1 MAIKNP
7 YIRSERS
14 ILILHLLEKRMILAQ
29 LKSSSEYSVALTPLP
44 WHPEMRQSRREVT
57 FDRLYAIEGPI

>member
-29 LKSSSEYSVALTPLP
+29 LKSSSEYSVALKPRKLGYILDKRDKA
-44 WHPEMRQSRREVT
+44 EEK
-57 FDRLYAIEGPI
+57 